1 MQATLKR
8 EMGELARAFRLVS
21 KFARERG
28 LGETGTYLLNLAVE
42 EIFTNIVKYGAP
54 DGGDVSIRADVA
66 GGKLVVEIVERG
78 AEPFDPTQVPDAD
91 VTAPLEDRR
100 PGGLGL
106 HMLRKLMDEM
116 TYAHVNGDSH
126 IRMTKRLED

>member
-1 MQATLKR
+1 MQATFKR
-8 EMGELARAFRLVS
+8 DMGELARAFGLVS
-21 KFARERG
+21 EFARERG
-28 LGETGTYLLNLAVE
+28 LGESGTYLLNLAVE

-54 DGGDVSIRADVA
+54 GGGDIDILAEVA
-66 GGKLVVEIVERG
+66 GGELVVEIVERG

-91 VTAPLEDRR
+91 ITAPLEARS

-116 TYAHVNGDSH
+116 TYAHVDGDTH
-126 IRMTKRLED
+126 IRMSKRLED